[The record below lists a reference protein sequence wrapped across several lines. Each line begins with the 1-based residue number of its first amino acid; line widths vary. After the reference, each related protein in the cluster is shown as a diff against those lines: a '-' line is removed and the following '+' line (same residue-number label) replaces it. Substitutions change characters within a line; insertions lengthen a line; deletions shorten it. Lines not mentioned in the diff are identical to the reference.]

1 MGDKEPVKLI
11 PRPDKNMLDSKDLLE
26 NALKE
31 DFDTVLLLG
40 RKDGLMYIRYTGSLD
55 TIAVLGMLESIK
67 LKFWES
73 E

>member
-1 MGDKEPVKLI
+1 MGNEKPVKLVTKF
-11 PRPDKNMLDSKDLLE
+11 DKNMLDSKDLLE

-40 RKDGLMYIRYTGSLD
+40 RKDGLMHIRYTGSLD
-55 TIAVLGMLESIK
+55 TIAILGMLESIK
-67 LKFWES
+67 LKFWEA